1 MKRRLSLAIA
11 IIGNPSILILDEPTS
26 GLDPHSRRA
35 VWEIINK
42 LKADQKSI
50 LLTTHHLD
58 EAEALSD
65 RVCVIERGN
74 ILVLGSPMFIKKK
87 FGIGYILTV
96 YGNEEY
102 VKEQEAVIVRYV
114 NLETH
119 VVDKMTRK
127 YTLRMKDE
135 EQFGNIIQ
143 ELEFISG
150 I

>member
-11 IIGNPSILILDEPTS
+11 IIGNPSILILDQPTS

-42 LKADQKSI
+42 LKAEQKSI

-87 FGIGYILTV
+87 FGIGYVLTV
-96 YGNEEY
+96 YGSEEF
-102 VKEQEAVIVRYV
+102 VKQQEDVISKYV
-114 NLETH
+114 NIERQA
-119 VVDKMTRK
+119 VDKHTRK
-127 YTLRMKDE
+127 YILRMKD
-135 EQFGNIIQ
+135 
-143 ELEFISG
+143 
-150 I
+150 